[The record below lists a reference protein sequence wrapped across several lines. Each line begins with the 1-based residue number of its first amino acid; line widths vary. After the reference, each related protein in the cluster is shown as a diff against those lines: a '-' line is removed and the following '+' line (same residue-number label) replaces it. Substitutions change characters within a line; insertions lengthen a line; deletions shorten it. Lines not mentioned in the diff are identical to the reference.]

1 MISRILATGALTG
14 VFLLAGATAA
24 SAVDYTGG
32 SVDATAAGPG
42 ASVTFT
48 SPETAI
54 DEGTTANISID
65 GPQAAE
71 EGEIITASVLTG
83 TDTFDANGVVQFDF
97 VVPTSA
103 QPGDTYTISVTAD
116 DGVDT
121 YTGTAVIAIAA
132 LPGDGGAGAGDG
144 DGLAETGGADL
155 TPALWFGAGAIAL
168 GAAAAGVV
176 AATRRGNRTS
186 A

>member
-14 VFLLAGATAA
+14 AFLLAGATAA

-32 SVDATAAGPG
+32 SVDATTAGPG

-71 EGEIITASVLTG
+71 EGQIVTASVLTG

-132 LPGDGGAGAGDG
+132 LPGDAGAGAG

-155 TPALWFGAGAIAL
+155 TPALWFGAGAVAL

-176 AATRRGNRTS
+176 AVTRRSNRTS